1 MRSNI
6 ETFTEVLLFK
16 EFPRVSPDK
25 KFKLREAPRM
35 FIYTFYTN
43 ISELSAAEDLW
54 TISLYM

>member
-43 ISELSAAEDLW
+43 IS
-54 TISLYM
+54 